1 MRQTKAKEPMRLLYV
16 QLQCYADRLRYF
28 IEARLER
35 TTVQEDD
42 EEVADKKGEA
52 STQSLVPCSSYSLV
66 VIPRT

>member
-1 MRQTKAKEPMRLLYV
+1 MRLLCI
-16 QLQCYADRLRYF
+16 QLQCYAHRLRYF

-42 EEVADKKGEA
+42 EEVADKKRKRA
-52 STQSLVPCSSYSLV
+52 LSLLCLV

>member
-1 MRQTKAKEPMRLLYV
+1 MRLLYV
-16 QLQCYADRLRYF
+16 RLQCYADRLRYF

-52 STQSLVPCSSYSLV
+52 STQSLVPCSSYSLL